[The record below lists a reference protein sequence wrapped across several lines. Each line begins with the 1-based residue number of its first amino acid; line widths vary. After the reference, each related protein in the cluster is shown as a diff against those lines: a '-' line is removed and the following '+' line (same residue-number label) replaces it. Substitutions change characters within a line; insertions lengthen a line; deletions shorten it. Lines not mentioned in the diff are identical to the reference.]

1 MFKIIIVILCNI
13 KNKLF
18 MVQSMTG
25 FGKATCE
32 YGNKKI
38 VVEIKSLNSKQI
50 DLSTRI
56 TGLYR
61 EKDIEVRNEIT
72 QQLERGKVDFA
83 LYIDN
88 SGKESVTQ
96 INQAVIKAYYEQIKQ
111 IADTTGMELPTNWFE
126 ILLRLPDALKADTT
140 VELDENEWIEI
151 RKTISAA
158 IDQLKAFRIQE
169 GKSLEQVFI
178 AKINSIASLL
188 EQIAPYESE
197 RVEKIKARLEES
209 LVSLSE
215 KVNYDSN
222 RLEQELI
229 FYIEKL
235 DVNEEKV
242 RLKNHLNYFIETMN
256 HEKSPGK
263 KLGFIAQEIGREIN
277 TLGSK
282 SNHSEMQKI
291 VVLMKDELEQIKEQV
306 LNIL

>member
-1 MFKIIIVILCNI
+1 
-13 KNKLF
+13 